1 MTRKIAISRR
11 LPQPVLDKVAELG
24 EVLLPPTEAPLDGA
38 GMAELLRDAD
48 AALVTALDR
57 IDAKVLEACPRLKLL
72 CNIGVGYDNI
82 DMAAARSRGITVTN
96 TPGAMD
102 DAVADL
108 VFGMIISAARRL
120 PQADAFV
127 RAGKWTPDDFTAFGL
142 GMDVSRK
149 TLGIIGFGRI
159 GRVIARRALGFEMR
173 VLYCDTKAAAPEVE
187 AELKAT
193 RADLDSLL
201 AESDFVVVQVPYR
214 PSTQHFIGAPQLA
227 RMKNTAVLIHAGR
240 GGVVD
245 DAALAAALKQG
256 TIAAAAVDCFE
267 NEPRVLPELLDCP
280 NLLLTPHIGSATPGT
295 RMSMMG
301 LALKN
306 LAVGLQGGIPPNVV
320 TG

>member
-1 MTRKIAISRR
+1 VTRKIAIARR
-11 LPQPVLDKVAELG
+11 LPQPVLDKVSKLG
-24 EVLLPPTEAPLDGA
+24 EVIVPLTEAPLDGT
-38 GMAELLRDAD
+38 GMTELLRDAD

-57 IDAKVLEACPRLKLL
+57 VDAEVLSACPKLKLL

-82 DMAAARSRGITVTN
+82 DMTAARDRGIVVTN

-108 VFGMIISAARRL
+108 VFGMIIAVARRL

-142 GMDVSRK
+142 GLDVSKK

-173 VLYCDTKAAAPEVE
+173 LLYCDTKAAAPEVE
-187 AELKAT
+187 AELRAT
-193 RADLDSLL
+193 RVELDGLL

-214 PSTQHFIGAPQLA
+214 PSTHHFIGPPQLA
-227 RMKNTAVLIHAGR
+227 RMKKTAVLIHAGR

-245 DAALAAALKQG
+245 DAALATALEAR

-267 NEPRVLPELLDCP
+267 DEPNVHPGLLNCP
-280 NLLLTPHIGSATPGT
+280 NLLLSPHIGSATPGT
-295 RMSMMG
+295 RMSMMV
-301 LALKN
+301 LALEN
-306 LAVGLQGGIPPNVV
+306 LAVGLQGGTPPNVV

>member
-1 MTRKIAISRR
+1 MTRKIAIARR
-11 LPQPVLDKVAELG
+11 LPQPVLDKVAKLG
-24 EVLLPPTEAPLDGA
+24 EVLVPPTDVPLDGA
-38 GMAELLRDAD
+38 GMADLLRDAD

-57 IDAKVLEACPRLKLL
+57 VDAEVLAACPKLKLL

-82 DMAAARSRGITVTN
+82 DLAAARDRGIVVTN

-108 VFGMIISAARRL
+108 VFGMIIAVARRL

-142 GMDVSRK
+142 GLDVSRK
-149 TLGIIGFGRI
+149 TLGIVGFGRI

-173 VLYCDTKAAAPEVE
+173 VLYCDTTAAAPDVE
-187 AELKAT
+187 AEL
-193 RADLDSLL
+193 RANRTDLDGLL
-201 AESDFVVVQVPYR
+201 AESDFVVVQVPYL
-214 PSTQHFIGAPQLA
+214 PSTRHFIGAPQLA
-227 RMKNTAVLIHAGR
+227 RMKKSAVLIHAGR

-245 DAALAAALKQG
+245 DAALATALETG

-267 NEPRVLPELLDCP
+267 NEPRVHPDLLDCP
-280 NLLLTPHIGSATPGT
+280 NLLLSPHIGSATPGT
-295 RMSMMG
+295 RMSMMA
-301 LALKN
+301 LALEN
-306 LAVGLQGGIPPNVV
+306 LATGLRGGTPPNVV